1 MKNNIKNF
9 IYILILISF
18 LITSKSLS
26 EEIKFEANSIE
37 LIDKD
42 ERILA
47 KKNVKIFNEKET
59 IYADEMD
66 YDKLKLKEI

>member
-1 MKNNIKNF
+1 MKNNFKSF
-9 IYILILISF
+9 IYILIFASLLIS
-18 LITSKSLS
+18 SKLLS

-47 KKNVKIFNEKET
+47 KKKC
-59 IYADEMD
+59 
-66 YDKLKLKEI
+66 

>member
-1 MKNNIKNF
+1 MKNNIKNIF
-9 IYILILISF
+9 YILIFISLF
-18 LITSKSLS
+18 ISAKSVS

-47 KKNVKIFNEKET
+47 KKCENFLTKK
-59 IYADEMD
+59 
-66 YDKLKLKEI
+66 KLFTRMKWIMIN

>member
-1 MKNNIKNF
+1 MKNNIKN
-9 IYILILISF
+9 IVYILIFISLF
-18 LITSKSLS
+18 ISAKSVS

-47 KKNVKIFNEKET
+47 KK
-59 IYADEMD
+59 M
-66 YDKLKLKEI
+66 